1 MLWMRD
7 NTNVET
13 QADRPEISSF
23 VRTTLVHRRRHGTF
37 PWWHTAAIL
46 EVPGV
51 VDELAANMLRE
62 CMFPIARA
70 GFTAVVFRPALID
83 LSQDVSVLAAA
94 IDEAHRVGLKVL
106 IRLSGADHRPW
117 DPNEPWT
124 AFFGHEGDT
133 AHMVV
138 RARAALKAGADG
150 IDMGLIEDA
159 PEDPLAAEKH
169 EKFSALT
176 RLLQAELFD
185 FSPDHILGSEARVE
199 NEQSYN
205 RHLKDEWFHHLRDNR
220 LQRVPFDAHKLEHAI
235 AVSLNERDRLGSVPA
250 WKATRARLVGTPG
263 VANNY
268 DGSWEDGANAK
279 RRSAMRLVIATL
291 PGTIYLPFGFSG
303 GHVEFEGT
311 AVRPQP
317 AQTDLERL
325 RVRHTTL
332 ALRIRAENQLS
343 TGSFAFV
350 NGLEWQK
357 DGVSVAMSGG
367 IMAVLN
373 TTDEWIEVS
382 ADNQLLVR
390 SDSVQ
395 AEDLP
400 AARPLFEGQ
409 SLSYSRADRERQN
422 RMAPESTAWFK
433 PQLVNGVE

>member
-1 MLWMRD
+1 MD
-7 NTNVET
+7 T
-13 QADRPEISSF
+13 QDDRPVDSSF

-37 PWWHTAAIL
+37 PWWHTAAVAEI
-46 EVPGV
+46 PGV
-51 VDELAANMLRE
+51 VDELAATMLSE

-70 GFTAVVFRPALID
+70 GFTAVAFRPALID
-83 LSQDVSVLAAA
+83 LSSSTDALARV

-106 IRLSGADHRPW
+106 VRLSGADHRPW
-117 DPNEPWT
+117 EPNEPWT
-124 AFFGHEGDT
+124 AFYGEEENT
-133 AHMVV
+133 VHMVV

-169 EKFSALT
+169 ERFSALA
-176 RLLQAELFD
+176 RLLQAELLD

-199 NEQSYN
+199 NEQSYS
-205 RHLKDEWFHHLRDNR
+205 RHLKEEWFHHLRDNR
-220 LQRVPFDAHKLEHAI
+220 LQKVPFDARALETEI
-235 AVSLNERDRLGSVPA
+235 AASLYERDRLGSVPA

-268 DGSWEDGANAK
+268 SGSWEDGASPL
-279 RRSAMRLVIATL
+279 RRSAMRLVVAAL

-317 AQTDLERL
+317 AQTDSERM

-332 ALRIRAENQLS
+332 ALRIRAENQLA

-350 NGLEWQK
+350 SGLEWQK
-357 DGVSVAMSGG
+357 KGVSVAMSGG

-373 TTDEWIEVS
+373 TTDEWIDVS
-382 ADNQLLVR
+382 PDNQLLVR

-400 AARPLFEGQ
+400 ATRALFEGQ
-409 SLSYSRADRERQN
+409 SLCYSQSDRERQN
-422 RMAPESTAWFK
+422 RMAPETTAWFK
-433 PQLVNGVE
+433 PQLVNGGE